1 MPTTT
6 SPLAFVARKPG
17 DPPFLF
23 ESGSGN
29 GATPV
34 ATAPALDST
43 RPRLTVAQASK
54 LKDEKANFGRLF
66 YRNAGGWHR
75 DRLPGL
81 VTG

>member
-17 DPPFLF
+17 DPPFRF

-43 RPRLTVAQASK
+43 RPRLTLTVKVTRSRACG
-54 LKDEKANFGRLF
+54 EKF
-66 YRNAGGWHR
+66 
-75 DRLPGL
+75 
-81 VTG
+81 